1 MDVEGRV
8 CKGVG
13 ASLRP
18 EAEGLREKS
27 HLANDA
33 VKNANTARTP
43 GQGTVLPFSLSPLE
57 SSSLLPRLSKHFCLL
72 LFTFFSSSSFWV
84 VLVLFDQWRR
94 VKRVGWR
101 REVHL
106 SRAVH
111 RGV

>member
-1 MDVEGRV
+1 MEEEAEARGRRPWLVEGVARDVEGRV

-43 GQGTVLPFSLSPLE
+43 GQGTVLPLLSLS
-57 SSSLLPRLSKHFCLL
+57 
-72 LFTFFSSSSFWV
+72 
-84 VLVLFDQWRR
+84 
-94 VKRVGWR
+94 
-101 REVHL
+101 
-106 SRAVH
+106 A
-111 RGV
+111 